1 MNVQEIRAIQQRI
14 VECDLAVK
22 ALVQNV
28 WQCDSNFDDLQD
40 INVEIAKQIGK
51 HKAAI
56 DELEQIGWSLTK
68 TAARDAI
75 NSELDGYRSQLE
87 ANYNA
92 LRKANNASRSNIE
105 QRSKNDLLSLNT
117 IEPDSDTMKLK
128 RRHLAKDQLARKTK
142 NVTEDLLSISRMMAN
157 QVQLSESTLG
167 SLVKSSETVTETGEE
182 FKLQSSLLQQSRKL
196 LGKYGRR
203 EITDKVFIFLAL
215 AFFFGAVL
223 YVVLKRL
230 F

>member
-1 MNVQEIRAIQQRI
+1 MNVEELRGIQQRI
-14 VECDLAVK
+14 VECDLVVK
-22 ALVQNV
+22 ALIQNV
-28 WQCDSNFDDLQD
+28 WQCDTSFDDLQE
-40 INVEIAKQIGK
+40 INVEVAKRINE
-51 HKAAI
+51 HKTAI
-56 DELEQIGWSLTK
+56 DALEQFTWSLTK

-75 NSELDGYRSQLE
+75 NSELEGFRNQLE
-87 ANYNA
+87 ANYQA

-105 QRSKNDLLSLNT
+105 QRSKDLLLSLNAAVADDET
-117 IEPDSDTMKLK
+117 SKLK
-128 RRHLAKDQLARKTK
+128 RRNLAKDEIARKAK

-157 QVQLSESTLG
+157 QVHQSEATLG
-167 SLVKSSETVTETGEE
+167 TLIRSSETVTETGEE
-182 FKLQSSLLQQSRKL
+182 FKLQAHLLQQSRKL

-215 AFFFGAVL
+215 AFFFGCVM